1 MQLPAKGKSR
11 MQLVHPAP
19 QREISDRG
27 RPWPVINAA
36 PADVQHLGLLGDR
49 QIMGAVDLIF
59 PRADGSPAVCVDSG
73 SEEDTA
79 AQEVEAGASIHLALD
94 QLELVDL
101 PLCLSAAPR
110 HGERRS
116 DRRFI
121 LLQAGREGLDDRNTA
136 GPGLLKPGPENGERV
151 GRRFVA
157 VDTAASHQPGEAA
170 DQGEDDAKLRVL
182 SNPGEHRGRRRI
194 ESFRA

>member
-1 MQLPAKGKSR
+1 MEQALQGVVGAETHDQDLAPDAAIEA
-11 MQLVHPAP
+11 LV
-19 QREISDRG
+19 
-27 RPWPVINAA
+27 
-36 PADVQHLGLLGDR
+36 
-49 QIMGAVDLIF
+49 IF
-59 PRADGSPAVCVDSG
+59 TRSGGSPALCVDSG

-79 AQEVEAGASIHLALD
+79 AQEVEAGASVHLALD
-94 QLELVDL
+94 QLEPVDL
-101 PLCLSAAPR
+101 PLGLSAAPR

-136 GPGLLKPGPENGERV
+136 GPGLLKPSPENGERV

-170 DQGEDDAKLRVL
+170 DQGEDDANLRVL
-182 SNPGEHRGRRRI
+182 SNPGEYRGRRRI
-194 ESFRA
+194 ESFRRLNQQPGELSWREQDRGSEFAIG